1 MEQLTWMLAGMLRNA
16 ARLLPPGRRQWAE
29 AVRAEA
35 GQVPAGWP
43 RLRWLA
49 GGLWLAAREEA
60 KMMISKIVYRLG
72 AVAVAALAAW
82 VVWLSWRTSP
92 AADPQTVTNR
102 VRVLVGAAA
111 LVVLPWV
118 GRRRGWFGPVGSS
131 ITARLVR
138 LAGCAAVCGL
148 GAAVVRMDSHLG
160 PLVGP
165 GPLGP
170 GPFSLPREIAAVVLL
185 GAALAARAVGKARW
199 PDAQPS
205 ALWALPAI
213 AGLFMFALLP
223 LQALAIVYVAG
234 ILAATS
240 RRSPAANASLA
251 AGTIAG
257 LAAGLAAVLA
267 VYGLDTPDD
276 RYVGPLVLG
285 MLVLTF
291 LLAVPA
297 GVAAAWLLP
306 GTGDPQELREARIR
320 QGLLAGSVAGAACG
334 LLLTNFFVVAVFM
347 MVIGPLFGAAGGA
360 VGGAVAADHP
370 RMPRPARSWSAG
382 LFVSHS

>member
-16 ARLLPPGRRQWAE
+16 AALLPPGRRQWAE
-29 AVRAEA
+29 AVWAEA
-35 GQVPAGWP
+35 GQVPAGWL

-49 GGLWLAAREEA
+49 GGLWLAAREGA
-60 KMMISKIVYRLG
+60 KMMISKVVYRLG

-82 VVWLSWRTSP
+82 VVWLSWRASP
-92 AADPQTVTNR
+92 AADPQTVTDR

-118 GRRRGWFGPVGSS
+118 GRRHGWFGPVGSS
-131 ITARLVR
+131 MTARLVR
-138 LAGCAAVCGL
+138 LTGCAGACGL
-148 GAAVVRMDSHLG
+148 GVAVVRMDSHLG
-160 PLVGP
+160 LGP
-165 GPLGP
+165 HGP

-199 PDAQPS
+199 PDAEPS

-213 AGLFMFALLP
+213 AGLLMFIAVP
-223 LQALAIVYVAG
+223 LQVLAIVYVAG

-251 AGTIAG
+251 VGAIAG
-257 LAAGLAAVLA
+257 LAAGLAAALA
-267 VYGLDTPDD
+267 VYGLATPDD
-276 RYVGPLVLG
+276 RYVDLLVLG
-285 MLVLTF
+285 MVVLTF
-291 LLAVPA
+291 LLAALA
-297 GVAAAWLLP
+297 GVAAAWLLS
-306 GTGDPQELREARIR
+306 GTEDPQELREARIR

-347 MVIGPLFGAAGGA
+347 MVIGPLLGAAGGA
-360 VGGAVAADHP
+360 LGGAVAADHP
-370 RMPRPARSWSAG
+370 RRPRPARSWSAG
-382 LFVSHS
+382 LFVFHW